1 VSDPNDSFWFH
12 QVPVFAVLF
21 EAHLLGL
28 AVRVEAQHGCGHTGP
43 TGSMYRISRGTT
55 WATRKSMSAGE
66 YTARPFA
73 DGICRASFVGAGAET
88 VGGFDLDAEKAVA
101 VVENEVVA
109 LGVSPGLGHAEAE
122 LGGFV
127 EEGGFGA
134 LSGTLGVA
142 EPLGTTAFS
151 LHFGAHKREKA
162 RL

>member
-1 VSDPNDSFWFH
+1 
-12 QVPVFAVLF
+12 
-21 EAHLLGL
+21 
-28 AVRVEAQHGCGHTGP
+28 
-43 TGSMYRISRGTT
+43 MYRISRGTT

-142 EPLGTTAFS
+142 EPLGTTGFRFPWDPITRKSA
-151 LHFGAHKREKA
+151 AIA
-162 RL
+162 AP